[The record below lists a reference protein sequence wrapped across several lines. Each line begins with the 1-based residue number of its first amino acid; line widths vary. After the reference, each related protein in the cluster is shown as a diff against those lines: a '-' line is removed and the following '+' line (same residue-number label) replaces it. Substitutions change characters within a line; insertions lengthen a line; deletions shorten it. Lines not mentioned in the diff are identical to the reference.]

1 MEIKIN
7 GNVIMGIV
15 GAIGGLVG
23 LGYALGTQSK
33 MNQISDRL
41 DRSIDELSKGI
52 DVDIPKDV
60 VDAAVQKAVDV
71 KTAAAVKS
79 ATDAATKEVSKDI
92 HRQVNAAIES
102 QYQDLKDVVLAELK
116 KKAANI
122 DEARLKDEIIKE
134 AKKQAEKKLDGSMD
148 DILSKFNSD
157 LDNISKI
164 YRSIASTMTK
174 DQNTPTFRLV

>member
-7 GNVIMGIV
+7 GNVIV
-15 GAIGGLVG
+15 GAIGAICGLVG
-23 LGYALGTQSK
+23 FGYALGTQSK

-41 DRSIDELSKGI
+41 DHSIDELSKGI
-52 DVDIPKDV
+52 DVDIPKDLI
-60 VDAAVQKAVDV
+60 DAAVQKAVDE

-102 QYQDLKDVVLAELK
+102 QYQDLKDIVLAELK

-122 DEARLKDEIIKE
+122 DETRLKDEIIKE

-174 DQNTPTFRLV
+174 DSSTPTFRLV